1 MLLFLPTMALLYVLH
16 HPRDAF
22 HPPALCARVYCQQEP
37 IADSKSNIPEKS
49 NDILLIK

>member
-1 MLLFLPTMALLYVLH
+1 MLSLPTVALLYVLH
-16 HPRDAF
+16 HPRDAP
-22 HPPALCARVYCQQEP
+22 PPALCAHIYCQQGP